1 MIYTTSK
8 RNADSVLRYL
18 EKTTSDELSYLESVG
33 TKYFT
38 TADLIRLKG
47 QWEIRNQLSTQLQ
60 GLLVR
65 IALFSPVWLVAW
77 FLFSKVNLDFLAL
90 LSLVFFP
97 FSLIVCFWGL
107 HLVKR
112 NFKGNGHL
120 AFVGDMIDLELHRR
134 NLVKC

>member
-1 MIYTTSK
+1 MIYTTST

-18 EKTTSDELSYLESVG
+18 EKATSDELSYMESVG

-47 QWEIRNQLSTQLQ
+47 QWEIKNQLFTRLQ

-65 IALFSPVWLVAW
+65 IALFSPIWLLSW
-77 FLFSKVNLDFLAL
+77 FLFSRLGIDFLAL

-97 FSLIVCFWGL
+97 FSLVVCFWGL
-107 HLVKR
+107 HMVNR
-112 NFKGNGHL
+112 IFKNKGHL

-134 NLVKC
+134 SLVKC